1 MRININELEEGYTDA
16 GSLILMCEGVPFSGI
31 AYEISPQGTL
41 WCEQIYNDGTL
52 NGLSQDWHLNGQ
64 LKSQTEYK
72 WNRVHGRDQGWY
84 ENGRPEYDSYYEL
97 GIMLREHRWNEA
109 GVLQKSYRVEDNP
122 KRYADLLQEKAIF
135 QKYGLTV

>member
-1 MRININELEEGYTDA
+1 
-16 GSLILMCEGVPFSGI
+16 MCEGVPFSGI

-41 WCEQIYNDGTL
+41 WCEQTYDDGTL